1 MKVGE
6 EGKKEYFE
14 RAMTCFEKL
23 LNEGDAQLT
32 DLYNLASVY
41 DSLEKLEEEK
51 DLLLEMEKKYPQ
63 EYKIYIRL
71 AYVCYRMENDRTVKT
86 NNYKEVENYYKKAV
100 RLCEQQ
106 GVAIEKEVSILQI
119 KEIVEQLR
127 ENGWLSK

>member
-1 MKVGE
+1 
-6 EGKKEYFE
+6 
-14 RAMTCFEKL
+14 
-23 LNEGDAQLT
+23 
-32 DLYNLASVY
+32 
-41 DSLEKLEEEK
+41 
-51 DLLLEMEKKYPQ
+51 
-63 EYKIYIRL
+63 
-71 AYVCYRMENDRTVKT
+71 MENDRTVKT